1 MQLWG
6 GGHPLE
12 RARQTSYKLLI
23 LQWFYPEA
31 SGDGVVRPE
40 GLEPP
45 TLGSE
50 VRCSIQLSYGRTFPF
65 QTLRKRPCQGR
76 GDGTGSF

>member
-6 GGHPLE
+6 GDPLE

-23 LQWFYPEA
+23 LHWFYPEA
-31 SGDGVVRPE
+31 SADGVVRPE

-50 VRCSIQLSYGRTFPF
+50 VRCSIH
-65 QTLRKRPCQGR
+65 
-76 GDGTGSF
+76 